1 MPLRFIRIIAVAL
14 IVLGASPVTAPFS
27 TCDWRTLT
35 GHDQSALPSDDAGPH
50 GVLAKT
56 SSDPD
61 NAPVVAVT
69 EAMTTPLFNLV
80 ANDSAVLAAHVLS
93 RRLRLLSLRI

>member
-1 MPLRFIRIIAVAL
+1 MPVRFIRIIAVAL
-14 IVLGASPVTAPFS
+14 IVLAVSPFTAPFS

-50 GVLAKT
+50 GVLAKN

-69 EAMTTPLFNLV
+69 AAMTTPLFDLV
-80 ANDSAVLAAHVLS
+80 AKDSAVLAAHVLN